1 MVTKPVQT
9 QHKATA
15 VTMQQKWAI
24 WYKALPV
31 LPETWNQ
38 PSDIV
43 V

>member
-1 MVTKPVQT
+1 MTVNKD
-9 QHKATA
+9 TA
-15 VTMQQKWAI
+15 VTTWQKWAI
-24 WYKALPV
+24 WYKALLV

>member
-1 MVTKPVQT
+1 MTVNKD
-9 QHKATA
+9 TA
-15 VTMQQKWAI
+15 VTIRQKWAI

-31 LPETWNQ
+31 LWETWNQ